1 MAAMVILRATA
12 VPRAAAARRAP
23 VSLLGGAR
31 RAQRTL
37 ATGEDFFN
45 REIEIREFHSI
56 LDNEPQ
62 ITVVLGGPST
72 GKSRLLTHILRDP
85 AGHYAPVHINL
96 RGIAIQDYQQLGEQ
110 LMSKVSAW
118 ATPASPLHKLLEAGK
133 VIAGGASISVPGI
146 AEVILPNW
154 NQSSERTLEDFTNTL
169 DLLKTA
175 LPIWRLRT
183 GTQRKPV
190 LFIDEANLLG
200 GISKKP
206 DDDGAVALRSLLRW
220 CVLNTKEEGR
230 FHVVFASSDSFFV
243 DWLGAQGITPH
254 VRPLV
259 VGDLD
264 REHAQA
270 YYEHRLDMANVP
282 SDIAV
287 PSFDEV
293 YRVCGGHMLSI
304 RMYVREAV
312 LAATT
317 SRQQEFVFSGLQDA
331 RTRLGLMV
339 PHGSKSSKSWSRR
352 QVLDMFTVIHRD
364 GWLVHAD
371 AENLIGETVT
381 KALIDAD
388 VVHFRPK
395 RPIVAD
401 LPKQPEEAVLT
412 ARTPVERVAMGLI
425 VSKEQGRSRKPNGSS
440 FG

>member
-1 MAAMVILRATA
+1 
-12 VPRAAAARRAP
+12 
-23 VSLLGGAR
+23 
-31 RAQRTL
+31 
-37 ATGEDFFN
+37 
-45 REIEIREFHSI
+45 
-56 LDNEPQ
+56 
-62 ITVVLGGPST
+62 
-72 GKSRLLTHILRDP
+72 
-85 AGHYAPVHINL
+85 VHIDL

-110 LMSKVSAW
+110 LMSKVPAW

-133 VIAGGASISVPGI
+133 VIAGGASITVPGY
-146 AEVILPNW
+146 AEVKLPNW
-154 NQSSERTLEDFTNTL
+154 NQPWERSLKDFTSTL

-183 GTQRKPV
+183 GTQRRPV
-190 LFIDEANLLG
+190 LFIDEANKLG
-200 GISKKP
+200 GISEHPGDIGSK
-206 DDDGAVALRSLLRW
+206 ALRSLLDW
-220 CVLNTKEEGR
+220 CVLNTKQEGR
-230 FHVVFASSDSFFV
+230 FHVVFASSDSFFM

-254 VRPLV
+254 VFPVV

-270 YYEHRLDMANVP
+270 YYKHRLDMADVP
-282 SDIAV
+282 SDVVV
-287 PSFDEV
+287 PPFDEV
-293 YRVCGGHMLSI
+293 YRVCGGHMMSI

-317 SRQQEFVFSGLQDA
+317 SRQQEFVFSGLQTA

-352 QVLDMFTVIHRD
+352 QVLDMFTAIHRD

-371 AENLIGETVT
+371 AENLIGETAV

-388 VVHFRPK
+388 VVHFRPQ

-425 VSKEQGRSRKPNGSS
+425 VSKEQE
-440 FG
+440 